1 MDIAVRPVN
10 AVDNNYSMA
19 PVDTNYSIALK
30 SHTYTVLTGYNFFR
44 KFAVPN
50 SDHLLSDG

>member
-10 AVDNNYSMA
+10 AVDYYSMA

-50 SDHLLSDG
+50 SDHLLGDG

>member
-50 SDHLLSDG
+50 SDHLLGDG